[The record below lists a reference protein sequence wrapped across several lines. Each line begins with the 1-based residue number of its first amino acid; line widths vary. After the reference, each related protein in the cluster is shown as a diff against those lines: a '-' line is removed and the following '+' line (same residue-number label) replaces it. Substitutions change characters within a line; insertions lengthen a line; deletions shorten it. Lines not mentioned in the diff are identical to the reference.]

1 MEGNGWWGALTSLSK
16 KWLKKAGISVRTY
29 CTYKGS
35 KAWHL
40 EKWLPLLCWAW
51 EVQEAAG
58 WQATH
63 AEKESKTPVYAF
75 QATLNY
81 GPNTAGGK

>member
-1 MEGNGWWGALTSLSK
+1 MKGNGGGGTNITVK
-16 KWLKKAGISVRTY
+16 ETVETAGNSTRTY
-29 CTYKGS
+29 RTFKGS

-40 EKWLPLLCWAW
+40 EKRLPLLCWAW
-51 EVQEAAG
+51 EVQAAAG

-63 AEKESKTPVYAF
+63 AEKENKTPVYAF

>member
-1 MEGNGWWGALTSLSK
+1 MGGWGGTNITVKEMVETAGNSA
-16 KWLKKAGISVRTY
+16 RTY
-29 CTYKGS
+29 CTFKGS